1 MGRLW
6 CHLLPILV
14 VRHLEILT
22 VILEGGDKNSNL
34 SVNWRITLALR
45 ILVVIMFKYFCFAS
59 KMYIEVIEVKHHIFF
74 QIVWL
79 GLSRLKISV
88 FSKAF

>member
-14 VRHLEILT
+14 VGHVEILT
-22 VILEGGDKNSNL
+22 VILERGDKNSNL
-34 SVNWRITLALR
+34 RVKWRITLALR

-59 KMYIEVIEVKHHIFF
+59 KIYIEVIEVF

-88 FSKAF
+88 FLKAF